1 MLLHIVL
8 STLGKAPPIPWTGH
22 RAGALDSKPVL
33 AMLHIPK
40 AGGST
45 LESILIQ
52 VMVARGCV
60 AVLGGGYIRH
70 PAAQGNVD
78 SNWNKWPMVSRMVAT
93 GGDAAPSFYEGLGR
107 RNSTCFANGTSGGK
121 GDALQSYADALGT
134 SQEKCYAVTAS
145 PGHSS
150 AHCWPFAAKEWPH
163 LAPKLAGLLGG
174 HYSIGFC
181 KHVLQAACRFV
192 TVLRHPIDRLISA
205 HNYFVLS
212 DRSANHNS
220 VTSNMTPLMRAQWLN
235 NTAKTTATLQSKFP
249 TIEAILQNTL
259 RTSDAGTAML
269 RYFDEVTPSGS
280 TPLITPG
287 AIRSRLS
294 RAKNLLDNSSF
305 FAVVGV
311 TDRMEDVQALIS
323 LKYGVHNYV
332 CEPTRTTSAQVTSN
346 APHRYQD
353 LATEL
358 RASLEAHL
366 EPDIHL
372 FHHAELRMQQLV
384 EEAGEA
390 FLLEQK
396 RLSAYCHPQG
406 GLR

>member
-8 STLGKAPPIPWTGH
+8 STLGMAPQILPTGH
-22 RAGALDSKPVL
+22 RALDSKPVL

-40 AGGST
+40 AGGSS
-45 LESILIQ
+45 LASILVQ
-52 VMVARGCV
+52 VMAARGC
-60 AVLGGGYIRH
+60 AVVSGSGYIRH
-70 PAAQGNVD
+70 PAAQGNVN
-78 SNWNKWPMVSRMVAT
+78 SNWNLWPMVSRMVAT

-107 RNSTCFANGTSGGK
+107 HNSKCAKNGTSGGK
-121 GDALQSYADALGT
+121 GDALQSYVDALGA
-134 SQEKCYAVTAS
+134 SQETCYAVTAS

-163 LAPKLAGLLGG
+163 LAPKLAGLVGG
-174 HYSIGFC
+174 HFSIGFC
-181 KHVLQAACRFV
+181 KHVLQAACTFV
-192 TVLRHPIDRLISA
+192 TVLRHPIDRLISQ

-212 DRSANHNS
+212 AQSANQGS

-235 NTAKTTATLQSKFP
+235 DTEKRTATLQSESP
-249 TIEAILQNTL
+249 TIEVMLQNTL
-259 RTSDAGTAML
+259 RDPHAGTAML

-280 TPLITPG
+280 TPFITPD

-294 RAKNLLDNSSF
+294 RAKDLLDNSRF

-311 TDRMEDVQALIS
+311 TDRMEDFQTLIS
-323 LKYGVHNYV
+323 LKYGVRNYV
-332 CEPTRTTSAQVTSN
+332 CEPTRTTNAQVTSK
-346 APHRYQD
+346 AAHRYQD

-366 EPDIHL
+366 EPDTHL

-384 EEAGEA
+384 EEAEEA
-390 FLLEQK
+390 FLLERK
-396 RLSAYCHPQG
+396 RLRAYCHPQG

>member
-8 STLGKAPPIPWTGH
+8 STLGMAPPILPTGH
-22 RAGALDSKPVL
+22 RALDSKPVL

-40 AGGST
+40 AGGSS

-52 VMVARGCV
+52 VMAARGCA
-60 AVLGGGYIRH
+60 AVLGSGYIRH
-70 PAAQGNVD
+70 PVAQGNVN
-78 SNWNKWPMVSRMVAT
+78 SNWNQWPIVRRMVAT
-93 GGDAAPSFYEGLGR
+93 GWDAAPSFYEGLGL
-107 RNSTCFANGTSGGK
+107 RNSKCFTNGTSGGK
-121 GDALQSYADALGT
+121 GDALQSYVDALGA
-134 SQEKCYAVTAS
+134 SQETCYAVTAS

-174 HYSIGFC
+174 HFSIGFC
-181 KHVLQAACRFV
+181 KHVLQAACTFV
-192 TVLRHPIDRLISA
+192 IVLRHPIDRLISA

-220 VTSNMTPLMRAQWLN
+220 VTSNMTPLIRAQWLN
-235 NTAKTTATLQSKFP
+235 NTAKLIQTKQSKSP
-249 TIEAILQNTL
+249 TIEVMLQNTL
-259 RTSDAGTAML
+259 REPHAGTAML

-280 TPLITPG
+280 TPLITPD

-305 FAVVGV
+305 FAVVAV

-332 CEPTRTTSAQVTSN
+332 CEPTRTTNAQVTSK
-346 APHRYQD
+346 APHRYTD
-353 LATEL
+353 LATEP

-384 EEAGEA
+384 EEAEEA
-390 FLLEQK
+390 FLLERK
-396 RLSAYCHPQG
+396 RLRAYCHPQG